1 MTEKKENNQSVR
13 KEQAN
18 QTIVKHFNTILMK
31 KECRKE
37 VFLEKI
43 KMSTDTVLM
52 PDGRVYVYPCS
63 FDRGKLV
70 TVSGNPVR
78 QQGVMLTKPD
88 GECHFKPFQQ
98 TGAKR
103 FVLLYATTYA
113 RVKRTR
119 RDTIIEIRIPDSLP
133 EWERLRVL
141 AHEMKLVSQFLKSQV
156 SKQQRKEA
164 A

>member
-1 MTEKKENNQSVR
+1 
-13 KEQAN
+13 
-18 QTIVKHFNTILMK
+18 MK
-31 KECRKE
+31 KNSKTLE
-37 VFLEKI
+37 VFLEKT

-63 FDRGKLV
+63 FERGKLV

-103 FVLLYATTYA
+103 YDLLYATTYA

-141 AHEMKLVSQFLKSQV
+141 AHEMKLVSQFLKSHV
-156 SKQQRKEA
+156 SKQRGKEA

>member
-1 MTEKKENNQSVR
+1 MVEKKENNQSVR

-18 QTIVKHFNTILMK
+18 QPNVKPFNTILMK
-31 KECRKE
+31 KDCRKE
-37 VFLEKI
+37 VFLEKT
-43 KMSTDTVLM
+43 KMSTDMVLM

-103 FVLLYATTYA
+103 YDLLYATTYA

-141 AHEMKLVSQFLKSQV
+141 AHEMKLVSQFLKSQM